1 MSTSRRGGAS
11 ALGFTVRLSVA
22 DGHTMDAMDVGA
34 PELLIILVV
43 ALLIFGPS
51 QLPKLSRSLGQAA
64 REFRHGSEP
73 GSAGARESGA
83 GGSTS
88 VKPKDQQPEA

>member
-1 MSTSRRGGAS
+1 MS
-11 ALGFTVRLSVA
+11 V
-22 DGHTMDAMDVGA
+22 MDVGA

-64 REFRHGSEP
+64 RELRHGAET
-73 GSAGARESGA
+73 GSTGERES
-83 GGSTS
+83 STGHETPS
-88 VKPKDQQPEA
+88 QAESPPPAA

>member
-1 MSTSRRGGAS
+1 ME
-11 ALGFTVRLSVA
+11 
-22 DGHTMDAMDVGA
+22 VGA

-64 REFRHGSEP
+64 HEFRHGSE
-73 GSAGARESGA
+73 SLARH
-83 GGSTS
+83 
-88 VKPKDQQPEA
+88 PEATSGVADDGTRPLAAEPPPQPDDPHPAE

>member
-1 MSTSRRGGAS
+1 
-11 ALGFTVRLSVA
+11 
-22 DGHTMDAMDVGA
+22 MDVGA

-64 REFRHGSEP
+64 REFRHGSER
-73 GSAGARESGA
+73 AEHH
-83 GGSTS
+83 
-88 VKPKDQQPEA
+88 PEATSDVADPPPHSDDSQPPE